1 MISKAKSLTGV
12 IHLPKARLNF
22 YLSFDDKESAETVGQ
37 EAEMIGRILEKAVD
51 LSPRLRDILGE
62 FAEHLKQATGDTTGQ
77 SP

>member
-1 MISKAKSLTGV
+1 MTTKPKSVTGV

-51 LSPRLRDILGE
+51 LSPRLREILGE
-62 FAEHLKQATGDTTGQ
+62 FAEQLKQATTDTSGQ